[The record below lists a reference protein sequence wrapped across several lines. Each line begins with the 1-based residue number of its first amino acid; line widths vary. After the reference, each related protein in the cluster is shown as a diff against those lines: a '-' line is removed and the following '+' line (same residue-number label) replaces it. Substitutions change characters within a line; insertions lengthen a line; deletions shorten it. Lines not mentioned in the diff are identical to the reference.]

1 MTVSCITKESAHSS
15 LQRYDRFWGKILWA
29 GLAFA
34 GSICIILYMS
44 LTIFFS
50 FSHIGKEQIYLMKP
64 CKINLQSDVNVP
76 YQLPFLFSHSIID
89 CTTATPLNQ
98 LAVVLYAVNAVTLHV
113 ILGQV

>member
-1 MTVSCITKESAHSS
+1 
-15 LQRYDRFWGKILWA
+15 
-29 GLAFA
+29 
-34 GSICIILYMS
+34 
-44 LTIFFS
+44 
-50 FSHIGKEQIYLMKP
+50 MKP